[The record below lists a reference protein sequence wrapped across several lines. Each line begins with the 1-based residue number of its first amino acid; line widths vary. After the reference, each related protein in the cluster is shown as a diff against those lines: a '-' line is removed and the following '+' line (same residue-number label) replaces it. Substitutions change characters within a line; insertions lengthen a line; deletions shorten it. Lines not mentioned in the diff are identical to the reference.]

1 MEIQVEKI
9 VMHPLK
15 LSTNLE
21 ARSSFSCFQ
30 PGQVALVSTWPPLML
45 WFSMTVIGMPLYYGE
60 IIYISLLILKDHC
73 IGASNVPSGIHKLIY
88 KLKTV
93 HIG

>member
-15 LSTNLE
+15 LSTNQE
-21 ARSSFSCFQ
+21 VRNSFSCFQ
-30 PGQVALVSTWPPLML
+30 PGQVALVSIWPLLML
-45 WFSMTVIGMPLYYGE
+45 WFSMTVIG
-60 IIYISLLILKDHC
+60 
-73 IGASNVPSGIHKLIY
+73 IHKLIC